1 MGTPQKRS
9 DHTIFRKSPETLQ
22 GNPGQ
27 LYLPFKSFAAAV
39 ANHPSDASGHPSG
52 GLMEILMR
60 EVTRTLTVAFV
71 AAALSLA
78 AAMPLVAAW
87 RTPAEQPA
95 TPVSTDAPG
104 QQIQDLPLV
113 Y

>member
-1 MGTPQKRS
+1 L
-9 DHTIFRKSPETLQ
+9 IAVL
-22 GNPGQ
+22 GNPSQ
-27 LYLPFKSFAAAV
+27 
-39 ANHPSDASGHPSG
+39 NASGHPFG

-60 EVTRTLTVAFV
+60 EVTHILTVAL
-71 AAALSLA
+71 AAAGLSLA

-87 RTPAEQPA
+87 RTPADQPA
-95 TPVSTDAPG
+95 PPVSTEAPG

>member
-1 MGTPQKRS
+1 
-9 DHTIFRKSPETLQ
+9 
-22 GNPGQ
+22 
-27 LYLPFKSFAAAV
+27 
-39 ANHPSDASGHPSG
+39 
-52 GLMEILMR
+52 MR

-78 AAMPLVAAW
+78 AAMPVVAAW

>member
-1 MGTPQKRS
+1 
-9 DHTIFRKSPETLQ
+9 
-22 GNPGQ
+22 
-27 LYLPFKSFAAAV
+27 
-39 ANHPSDASGHPSG
+39 
-52 GLMEILMR
+52 MR
-60 EVTRTLTVAFV
+60 EVTHILTVALA

-95 TPVSTDAPG
+95 PPVSTEAPG
-104 QQIQDLPLV
+104 QQIQELPLV

>member
-1 MGTPQKRS
+1 
-9 DHTIFRKSPETLQ
+9 
-22 GNPGQ
+22 
-27 LYLPFKSFAAAV
+27 
-39 ANHPSDASGHPSG
+39 
-52 GLMEILMR
+52 MEILMR
-60 EVTRTLTVAFV
+60 EVTRILTVV
-71 AAALSLA
+71 LAAAAVSLA

-95 TPVSTDAPG
+95 TPVSTDASG

>member
-1 MGTPQKRS
+1 MREITRIL
-9 DHTIFRKSPETLQ
+9 TVAL
-22 GNPGQ
+22 
-27 LYLPFKSFAAAV
+27 AAAV
-39 ANHPSDASGHPSG
+39 
-52 GLMEILMR
+52 
-60 EVTRTLTVAFV
+60 
-71 AAALSLA
+71 LSLA

-95 TPVSTDAPG
+95 TPASIDAPG

>member
-1 MGTPQKRS
+1 
-9 DHTIFRKSPETLQ
+9 
-22 GNPGQ
+22 
-27 LYLPFKSFAAAV
+27 
-39 ANHPSDASGHPSG
+39 
-52 GLMEILMR
+52 MR
-60 EVTRTLTVAFV
+60 EVTRILTVALA

-87 RTPAEQPA
+87 RKPAEQPA
-95 TPVSTDAPG
+95 TPVSTETPG

>member
-1 MGTPQKRS
+1 M
-9 DHTIFRKSPETLQ
+9 
-22 GNPGQ
+22 
-27 LYLPFKSFAAAV
+27 
-39 ANHPSDASGHPSG
+39 ANHLPDASGHPSG
-52 GLMEILMR
+52 GLMEILMP
-60 EVTRTLTVAFV
+60 EVTRILTVALA

-95 TPVSTDAPG
+95 TPVSTDASG

>member
-1 MGTPQKRS
+1 
-9 DHTIFRKSPETLQ
+9 
-22 GNPGQ
+22 
-27 LYLPFKSFAAAV
+27 
-39 ANHPSDASGHPSG
+39 
-52 GLMEILMR
+52 MEIFMSD
-60 EVTRTLTVAFV
+60 VTRILTVALA

-87 RTPAEQPA
+87 GTPAAQPP
-95 TPVSTDAPG
+95 TPASTDVLG

>member
-1 MGTPQKRS
+1 MPPGT
-9 DHTIFRKSPETLQ
+9 
-22 GNPGQ
+22 
-27 LYLPFKSFAAAV
+27 
-39 ANHPSDASGHPSG
+39 PSG
-52 GLMEILMR
+52 GLMEIFMR
-60 EVTRTLTVAFV
+60 EVTRTITVAFV

-78 AAMPLVAAW
+78 AALPLVAAW

-95 TPVSTDAPG
+95 TPVSTDASG